1 MVTKKRFH
9 MIILALIFVVV
20 LSACGSSNEND
31 DSSSSSEK
39 ETKREAFSGNVKKI
53 EYEDLIEKLDNEESF
68 FLITMETTDEA
79 FVDSGLEKAFDQALK
94 EYDIEAYYLGLETM
108 DEDDLG
114 LEMMDEYD
122 DDVYEEHVERLRK
135 LSEYNDPDV
144 GENAIDSWYPRS
156 SGLAYS
162 DNGTMITGLLHNEPI
177 IEWKDIQ
184 QLQQGEYDPVYD
196 EIIDDMVYHR
206 VEMVKERGLIE

>member
-79 FVDSGLEKAFDQALK
+79 FVDSGLAKAFDNALDK
-94 EYDIEAYYLGLETM
+94 HGYEAYYLGFETM
-108 DEDDLG
+108 DEAPSDIK
-114 LEMMDEYD
+114 EK
-122 DDVYEEHVERLRK
+122 HVERNKK
-135 LSEYNDPDV
+135 LKEYTHDATGLD
-144 GENAIDSWYPRS
+144 DWYPRY
-156 SGLAYS
+156 SGFVYADEGKVMSVHKWQAGY
-162 DNGTMITGLLHNEPI
+162 NELTN
-177 IEWKDIQ
+177 IEWEDVKLLSEASDPM
-184 QLQQGEYDPVYD
+184 YDDV
-196 EIIDDMVYHR
+196 
-206 VEMVKERGLIE
+206 VKEIVDERIEQFEDYRK